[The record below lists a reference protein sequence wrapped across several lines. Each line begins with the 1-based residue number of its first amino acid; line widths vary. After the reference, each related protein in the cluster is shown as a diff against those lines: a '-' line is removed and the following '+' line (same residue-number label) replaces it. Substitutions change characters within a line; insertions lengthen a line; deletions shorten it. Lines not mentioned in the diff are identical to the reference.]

1 MLGTGLEKG
10 FNICWLVIKLN
21 LFFHLFSLMG
31 GYIFGVGPSIQMV
44 SDLFQASKFDHNE
57 ITLKNAFAIWK
68 GHFMRSNGQFLL
80 FIGVFCLLTY
90 NLYVSVQL
98 TGMLWLI
105 IDFILISAI
114 LFIYVAYQYVISYET
129 EYDMPFLQVIKLA
142 CISVFFDFGTF
153 WKLLIGAG
161 VILIV
166 TWQMKGLIL
175 FATISLLIMWSV
187 IATKKIRDVVDE
199 KLGFNE

>member
-1 MLGTGLEKG
+1 M
-10 FNICWLVIKLN
+10 
-21 LFFHLFSLMG
+21 
-31 GYIFGVGPSIQMV
+31 
-44 SDLFQASKFDHNE
+44 
-57 ITLKNAFAIWK
+57 
-68 GHFMRSNGQFLL
+68 
-80 FIGVFCLLTY
+80 
-90 NLYVSVQL
+90 
-98 TGMLWLI
+98 
-105 IDFILISAI
+105 LISAI

-142 CISVFFDFGTF
+142 CISVFFGFGTF

-187 IATKKIRDVVDE
+187 IATKK
-199 KLGFNE
+199 